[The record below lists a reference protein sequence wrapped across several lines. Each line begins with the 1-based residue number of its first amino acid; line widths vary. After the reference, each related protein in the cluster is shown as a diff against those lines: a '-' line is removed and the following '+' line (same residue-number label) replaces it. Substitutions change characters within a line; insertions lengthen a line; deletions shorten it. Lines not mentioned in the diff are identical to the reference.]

1 MNPILSARATPRRTP
16 ADTAVIE
23 NLFSVPFAR
32 AKAIRELGAL
42 LRPGLTVAL
51 STHINADGDGCGS
64 EAALARLL
72 MQRGMHVR
80 IVNPTPWP
88 ALFEFLLG
96 DDVEDASDGG
106 AAALAGIDLL
116 LVLDINDVRRLG
128 VLADAVRALTV
139 PIGVIDH
146 HVAGDEPAGHVTYAD
161 TTACATGELVFDL
174 ARELGLEITPAVA
187 ESLYC
192 AILTDTGGF
201 RFSNTSPRCHAVAA
215 ALLAAGVV
223 PETMYRRIYA
233 QVKPA
238 RLHLL
243 REALATLQID
253 PEIGLSWISL
263 PYDVMHRLGATTD
276 DVDGLVEHPRS
287 VAGTRLAL
295 MFRDLGHGKVKVSF
309 RSTGNVDAQQLA
321 RQFGGGGHVK
331 ASGALL
337 GGTLSEVEQ
346 QVIAAA
352 RVYLHAIPH
361 NGL

>member
-1 MNPILSARATPRRTP
+1 MSSRHTPQ
-16 ADTAVIE
+16 DTAIIE
-23 NLFSVPFAR
+23 NAFSVPR
-32 AKAIRELGAL
+32 QRVSAIRELEPL
-42 LRPGLTVAL
+42 LQPGLTVAL
-51 STHINADGDGCGS
+51 STHLNSDGDGCGS

-88 ALFEFLLG
+88 ALFTFLLG
-96 DDVEDASDGG
+96 DDVEDASPRG
-106 AAALAGIDLL
+106 AAAFEGIDLL

-146 HVAGDEPAGHVTYAD
+146 HVPGDEPVGQVTYAD
-161 TTACATGELVFDL
+161 TSACATGELVFDL
-174 ARELGLEITPAVA
+174 ARELGLEITPAIA

-215 ALLAAGVV
+215 ALLAAGVA
-223 PETMYRRIYA
+223 PESMYRRIYA

-253 PEIGLSWISL
+253 ADIGLSWISL
-263 PYDVMHRLGATTD
+263 PHEVVHRLGATTD

-295 MFRDLGHGKVKVSF
+295 LFRDLGHDKVKISF
-309 RSTGNVDAQQLA
+309 RSTGTADAQRLA
-321 RQFGGGGHVK
+321 SQFGGGGHVK

-337 GGTLSEVEQ
+337 SGSLADVEAK
-346 QVIAAA
+346 VIAAA
-352 RVYLHAIPH
+352 REYLASVPA
-361 NGL
+361 

>member
-1 MNPILSARATPRRTP
+1 MIVTTRTP
-16 ADTAVIE
+16 ADNAVIE
-23 NLFSVPFAR
+23 DLFSVPSSRVA
-32 AKAIRELGAL
+32 AIRALEPLLVPGA
-42 LRPGLTVAL
+42 TVAL
-51 STHINADGDGCGS
+51 STHLNADGDGCGS

-72 MQRGMHVR
+72 AQRGMRVR

-88 ALFEFLLG
+88 ALFSFLLG
-96 DDVEDASDGG
+96 DDVEDATARG
-106 AAALAGIDLL
+106 AEALRGIDLL

-128 VLADAVRALTV
+128 VLADAVRALDI

-146 HVAGDEPAGHVTYAD
+146 HMPGDEPVGHVTYAD
-161 TTACATGELVFDL
+161 TAACATGELIFDL
-174 ARELGLEITPAVA
+174 ARTLGLTITPAIA
-187 ESLYC
+187 EALYC

-201 RFSNTSPRCHAVAA
+201 RFSNTTPRCHAVAA

-223 PETMYRRIYA
+223 PESMYRRIYA
-233 QVKPA
+233 QVKPS

-243 REALATLQID
+243 REALGTLQID
-253 PEIGLSWISL
+253 AEIGLSWISL
-263 PYDVMHRLGATTD
+263 PFEVVQRTGATTD

-309 RSTGNVDAQQLA
+309 RSTGNVDAQELA

-337 GGTLSEVEQ
+337 VGTLEECER
-346 QVIAAA
+346 QVIGAA
-352 RVYLHAIPH
+352 RTYLAATPA
-361 NGL
+361 L

>member
-1 MNPILSARATPRRTP
+1 MTSTGLSSRHTPQ
-16 ADTAVIE
+16 DTAIIA
-23 NLFSVPFAR
+23 NTFSVPRRR
-32 AKAIRELGAL
+32 AEAIRELEPY

-51 STHINADGDGCGS
+51 STHLNADGDGCGS

-72 MQRGMHVR
+72 AQRGMHVR

-88 ALFEFLLG
+88 ALFTFLLG
-96 DDVEDASDGG
+96 DDVEDASPRG
-106 AAALAGIDLL
+106 AAAFEGIDLL

-146 HVAGDEPAGHVTYAD
+146 HVAGDEPVGQVTYAD
-161 TTACATGELVFDL
+161 TSACATGELVFDL
-174 ARELGLEITPAVA
+174 ARELDLEITPAIA
-187 ESLYC
+187 EALYC

-201 RFSNTSPRCHAVAA
+201 RFSNTSPRAHAVAA
-215 ALLAAGVV
+215 ALLAAGVA
-223 PETMYRRIYA
+223 PESMYRRIYA

-243 REALATLQID
+243 REALASLQID
-253 PEIGLSWISL
+253 SAVGLSWISL
-263 PYDVMHRLGATTD
+263 PHEVVHRLGATTD

-295 MFRDLGHGKVKVSF
+295 LFRDLGHDKVKVSF
-309 RSTGNVDAQQLA
+309 RSTGNVDAQRLA
-321 RQFGGGGHVK
+321 AQFGGGGHVK

-337 GGTLSEVEQ
+337 SGNLADGG
-346 QVIAAA
+346 AAGHRRCPA
-352 RVYLHAIPH
+352 VPGVAPAADA
-361 NGL
+361 

>member
-1 MNPILSARATPRRTP
+1 MHTTQVPARRTP
-16 ADTAVIE
+16 TDNAVIE
-23 NLFSVPFAR
+23 DLFSVPRAR
-32 AKAIRELGAL
+32 AKAIRELEPL
-42 LRPGLTVAL
+42 LRPGITVAL
-51 STHINADGDGCGS
+51 STHLNADGDGCGS
-64 EAALARLL
+64 ETALARLL

-88 ALFEFLLG
+88 ALFSFLLG
-96 DDVEDASDGG
+96 DDVEDASPRG
-106 AAALAGIDLL
+106 AAALEGIDLL

-146 HVAGDEPAGHVTYAD
+146 HVAGDEPVGHVTYAD
-161 TTACATGELVFDL
+161 TTACATGEMVFDL
-174 ARELGLEITPAVA
+174 ARELGLTITPAIA

-215 ALLAAGVV
+215 ALLAAGVA
-223 PETMYRRIYA
+223 PESMYRLIYA

-243 REALATLQID
+243 REALSTLQLD
-253 PEIGLSWISL
+253 PDIGLSWITL
-263 PYDVMHRLGATTD
+263 THEVVHRLGATTD

-309 RSTGNVDAQQLA
+309 RSTGNVDAQLLA
-321 RQFGGGGHVK
+321 KQFGGGGHVK

-337 GGTLSEVEQ
+337 AGTLAETEAN
-346 QVIAAA
+346 VIAAA
-352 RVYLHAIPH
+352 REYLATIPRAIA
-361 NGL
+361 

>member
-1 MNPILSARATPRRTP
+1 MYAPSRTP
-16 ADTAVIE
+16 TDNAVIE
-23 NLFSVPFAR
+23 DLFSVPR
-32 AKAIRELGAL
+32 SRIDAIRELEPLLVPGA
-42 LRPGLTVAL
+42 TVAL
-51 STHINADGDGCGS
+51 STHLNADGDGCGS

-72 MQRGMHVR
+72 TQRGMRVR

-88 ALFEFLLG
+88 ALFDFLLG
-96 DDVEDASDGG
+96 DDVEDATARG
-106 AAALAGIDLL
+106 AEALADIDLL

-128 VLADAVRALTV
+128 VLADAVRALSV

-146 HVAGDEPAGHVTYAD
+146 HMPGDEPIGHVTYAD
-161 TTACATGELVFDL
+161 TSACATGELVFDL
-174 ARELGLEITPAVA
+174 ARTLGLEITPAIA

-192 AILTDTGGF
+192 ALLTDTGGF
-201 RFSNTSPRCHAVAA
+201 RFSNTSPRAHAVAA
-215 ALLAAGVV
+215 ALLSAGVA

-233 QVKPA
+233 QVKPS

-243 REALATLQID
+243 REALGTLQID
-253 PEIGLSWISL
+253 ATIGLSWISL
-263 PYDVMHRLGATTD
+263 PYEVVHRTGATTD

-295 MFRDLGHGKVKVSF
+295 LFRDLGHGKVKVSF

-337 GGTLSEVEQ
+337 VGSLEDTEQ
-346 QVIAAA
+346 LVIAAA
-352 RVYLHAIPH
+352 RAYLATVP
-361 NGL
+361 NTDG

>member
-1 MNPILSARATPRRTP
+1 MYQAARTP
-16 ADTAVIE
+16 TDNAVIE
-23 NLFSVPFAR
+23 DLFSVSPAR
-32 AKAIRELGAL
+32 MAAIRAL
-42 LRPGLTVAL
+42 EPLLVPGTTVAL
-51 STHINADGDGCGS
+51 STHLNADGDGCGS

-72 MQRGMHVR
+72 MQRGMRVR

-88 ALFEFLLG
+88 ALFSFLLG
-96 DDVEDASDGG
+96 DDVVDASARG
-106 AAALAGIDLL
+106 AEALQGIDLL
-116 LVLDINDVRRLG
+116 IVLDINDVRRLG
-128 VLADAVRALTV
+128 GLADAVRALTV

-146 HVAGDEPAGHVTYAD
+146 HMPGDEPIGHVTYAD

-174 ARELGLEITPAVA
+174 ARTLGLTITPEIAA
-187 ESLYC
+187 SLYC

-215 ALLAAGVV
+215 ALLGAGVV

-243 REALATLQID
+243 REALGTLQID
-253 PEIGLSWISL
+253 ADIGLSWLSL
-263 PYDVMHRLGATTD
+263 PFELVQRTGATTD

-295 MFRDLGHGKVKVSF
+295 MFRDLGHGKVKASF
-309 RSTGNVDAQQLA
+309 RSTGNVDVQELA

-337 GGTLSEVEQ
+337 VGTLEECER

-352 RVYLHAIPH
+352 RAYLAAHPAT
-361 NGL
+361 

>member
-1 MNPILSARATPRRTP
+1 MSSRLTPQ
-16 ADTAVIE
+16 DTAIIAHA
-23 NLFSVPFAR
+23 FSVPPNR
-32 AKAIRELGAL
+32 AAAIRAL
-42 LRPGLTVAL
+42 EPLLESGRKVAL
-51 STHINADGDGCGS
+51 STHLNSDGDGCGS

-72 MQRGMHVR
+72 TQRGMDVR

-88 ALFEFLLG
+88 ALFTFLLG
-96 DDVEDASDGG
+96 DDVVDASPRG
-106 AAALAGIDLL
+106 AAALKDIDLL
-116 LVLDINDVRRLG
+116 LVLDINDVGRLG
-128 VLADAVRALTV
+128 VLADTVRALTV

-146 HVAGDEPAGHVTYAD
+146 HVPGGEPVGMVTYAD
-161 TTACATGELVFDL
+161 TAACATGELVFDL
-174 ARELGLEITPAVA
+174 ARELDLEITPAIA

-215 ALLAAGVV
+215 ALLAAGVA
-223 PETMYRRIYA
+223 PESMYRRIYA

-253 PEIGLSWISL
+253 SGIGLSWISL
-263 PYDVMHRLGATTD
+263 PYETVHRLGATTD

-295 MFRDLGHGKVKVSF
+295 LFRDLGHDKVKVSF
-309 RSTGNVDAQQLA
+309 RSTGNVDAQELA

-337 GGTLSEVEQ
+337 SGSLATVEA
-346 QVIAAA
+346 QVISAA
-352 RVYLHAIPH
+352 REYLSAVPAA
-361 NGL
+361 

>member
-1 MNPILSARATPRRTP
+1 MSRLTPVDSA
-16 ADTAVIE
+16 VVE
-23 NLFSVPFAR
+23 NLFSVPHAR
-32 AKAIRELGAL
+32 AAAIHALEPL
-42 LRPGLTVAL
+42 LRSGITVAL

-64 EAALARLL
+64 ETALARLL
-72 MQRGMHVR
+72 MQRGMKVR

-88 ALFEFLLG
+88 ALFSFLLG
-96 DDVEDASDGG
+96 DDVEDASAQG
-106 AAALAGIDLL
+106 AAALEDIDLL

-128 VLADAVRALTV
+128 VLADAVRALSV

-146 HVAGDEPAGHVTYAD
+146 HVAGDEPVGHVTYAD

-174 ARELGLEITPAVA
+174 ARELGLEITPQIA

-215 ALLAAGVV
+215 ALLAAGVA
-223 PETMYRRIYA
+223 PESMYRLIYA

-243 REALATLQID
+243 REALSTLQID
-253 PEIGLSWISL
+253 PSIGLSWISL
-263 PYDVMHRLGATTD
+263 KYDVVHRLGATTD

-295 MFRDLGHGKVKVSF
+295 MFRDLGHDKVKVSF
-309 RSTGNVDAQQLA
+309 RSTGNVDAQQIA
-321 RQFGGGGHVK
+321 RRFGGGGHVK
-331 ASGALL
+331 AAGALL
-337 GGTLSEVEQ
+337 HGALADVEAT
-346 QVIAAA
+346 VIAAA
-352 RVYLHAIPH
+352 REYLNAVPA
-361 NGL
+361 

>member
-1 MNPILSARATPRRTP
+1 VFARTP
-16 ADTAVIE
+16 TDVAVIE
-23 NLFSVPFAR
+23 DLFSVPAHR
-32 AKAIRELGAL
+32 VAAIRALEPLFVRGA
-42 LRPGLTVAL
+42 TVAL
-51 STHINADGDGCGS
+51 STHLNSDGDGCGS

-72 MQRGMHVR
+72 TQRGMRVR

-88 ALFEFLLG
+88 ELFRFLLG
-96 DDVEDASDGG
+96 DDVEDATARGP
-106 AAALAGIDLL
+106 AALQGIDLL

-128 VLADAVRALTV
+128 VLADTVRALEV

-146 HVAGDEPAGHVTYAD
+146 HVPGEEPVGHVTYAD

-174 ARELGLEITPAVA
+174 ARVLGLSITPAVA

-192 AILTDTGGF
+192 AMLTDTGGF
-201 RFSNTSPRCHAVAA
+201 RFSNTTPRAHAVAA
-215 ALLAAGVV
+215 ALLAAGVA
-223 PETMYRRIYA
+223 PESMYRRIYA

-243 REALATLQID
+243 REALGTLQID
-253 PEIGLSWISL
+253 TEVGLSWISL
-263 PYDVMHRLGATTD
+263 AHEVVQQTGATTD

-309 RSTGNVDAQQLA
+309 RSTGNVDVQQLA
-321 RQFGGGGHVK
+321 KQLGGGGHVK

-337 GGTLSEVEQ
+337 VGTLPEVEAA
-346 QVIAAA
+346 VLAAA
-352 RVYLHAIPH
+352 RAHLASTPAST
-361 NGL
+361 

>member
-1 MNPILSARATPRRTP
+1 MSARTPV
-16 ADTAVIE
+16 DMAVIE
-23 NLFSVPFAR
+23 DLFSVPAHR
-32 AKAIRELGAL
+32 VAAIRAL
-42 LRPGLTVAL
+42 EPLLVPGTRVAL
-51 STHINADGDGCGS
+51 STHLNADGDGCGS

-72 MQRGMHVR
+72 AQRGLHVR

-88 ALFEFLLG
+88 ELFRFLLG
-96 DDVEDASDGG
+96 DDVEDASAQGM
-106 AAALAGIDLL
+106 AALDGIDLL

-128 VLADAVRALTV
+128 VLAEAVRALAV

-146 HVAGDEPAGHVTYAD
+146 HVAGEEPVGHVTYAD

-174 ARELGLEITPAVA
+174 ARTLGLTITPAIA

-192 AILTDTGGF
+192 ALLTDTGGF
-201 RFSNTSPRCHAVAA
+201 RFSNTSPRAHAVAA
-215 ALLAAGVV
+215 ALLAAGVA
-223 PETMYRRIYA
+223 PEAMYRRIYA

-243 REALATLQID
+243 REALGTLRIDAT
-253 PEIGLSWISL
+253 IGLSWISL
-263 PYDVMHRLGATTD
+263 PHEVVQSTGATTD

-295 MFRDLGHGKVKVSF
+295 LFRDLGHGKVKVSF
-309 RSTGNVDAQQLA
+309 RSTGNVDAQELA

-337 GGTLSEVEQ
+337 AGTLDEVEAR
-346 QVIAAA
+346 VIAAA
-352 RVYLHAIPH
+352 RGYLARVPH
-361 NGL
+361 RVD

>member
-1 MNPILSARATPRRTP
+1 MPTASRTP
-16 ADTAVIE
+16 TDNLIIE
-23 NLFSVPFAR
+23 NLFSVPSSR
-32 AKAIRELGAL
+32 AGAIRALEPL
-42 LRPGLTVAL
+42 LRPGMTVAL
-51 STHINADGDGCGS
+51 STHLNADGDGCGS

-72 MQRGMHVR
+72 MQRGMRVR

-88 ALFEFLLG
+88 ELFRFLLG
-96 DDVEDASDGG
+96 TDVEDASPRG
-106 AAALAGIDLL
+106 AAALRDIDLL

-128 VLADAVRALTV
+128 VLADAVRELTV

-146 HVAGDEPAGHVTYAD
+146 HVPGEEPIGHVTYAD
-161 TTACATGELVFDL
+161 ITACATGELVFDL
-174 ARELGLEITPAVA
+174 ARELGLQITPAVA

-201 RFSNTSPRCHAVAA
+201 RFSNTSPRCHAMAA
-215 ALLAAGVV
+215 ALLAAGVA
-223 PETMYRRIYA
+223 PESMYRRIYA

-253 PEIGLSWISL
+253 AEIGLSWISL
-263 PYDVMHRLGATTD
+263 THDVVHALGATTD

-309 RSTGNVDAQQLA
+309 RSTGNVDAQHLA
-321 RQFGGGGHVK
+321 REFGGGGHVK

-337 GGTLSEVEQ
+337 SGELRAVET
-346 QVIAAA
+346 QVIDAA
-352 RVYLHAIPH
+352 RAYLATLPRTA
-361 NGL
+361 LA

>member
-1 MNPILSARATPRRTP
+1 MNATSLTP
-16 ADTAVIE
+16 SDNLIVS
-23 NLFSVPFAR
+23 NLFSVPPDR
-32 AKAIRELGAL
+32 ASGIHAIDRM
-42 LRPGLTVAL
+42 LRPGMCVAL
-51 STHINADGDGCGS
+51 STHLNADGDGCGS

-72 MQRGMHVR
+72 MQRGMKVR

-88 ALFEFLLG
+88 ELFRFLLG
-96 DDVEDASDGG
+96 DDVEDASARG
-106 AAALAGIDLL
+106 ADALKGIDAL

-128 VLADAVRALTV
+128 VLADTVRALEV

-146 HVAGDEPAGHVTYAD
+146 HVAGEEPVGQVTYAD
-161 TTACATGELVFDL
+161 THACATGELVFDF
-174 ARELGLEITPAVA
+174 ARELGLQITPAIA

-201 RFSNTSPRCHAVAA
+201 RFSNTSPRCHAIAA
-215 ALLAAGVV
+215 VLLDAGVA
-223 PETMYRRIYA
+223 PESMYRRIYA

-243 REALATLQID
+243 REALGTLQID
-253 PEIGLSWISL
+253 EDAGLSWITLS
-263 PYDVMHRLGATTD
+263 YEVVHAIGATTD

-309 RSTGNVDAQQLA
+309 RSTGNVDAQRLA

-331 ASGALL
+331 ASGALIVGEL
-337 GGTLSEVEQ
+337 HDVATR
-346 QVIAAA
+346 VIAAA
-352 RVYLHAIPH
+352 RDYLQQVPRAA
-361 NGL
+361 LS